1 MDQCVLYLS
10 VHVGVMALVQK
21 ITSASGHTRSN
32 VNLAFDETNHEE
44 ADTKQRNMA
53 STRDPADAKITIFST
68 DTDVPVL

>member
-1 MDQCVLYLS
+1 MCT
-10 VHVGVMALVQK
+10 VHVGVMAQVQK

-53 STRDPADAKITIFST
+53 MASTRDPADAKITIFST